1 MWMMGYSDG
10 GGDFNT
16 IQDRKLR
23 PLIPRPA
30 SSCLSRIHGADIF
43 ALNHHLGKSIQS
55 FITFTF
61 MYMHFHE

>member
-1 MWMMGYSDG
+1 MGYSDG

-30 SSCLSRIHGADIF
+30 SCLSRIHGADIF
-43 ALNHHLGKSIQS
+43 ALNHHLGKSNLSLSIS
-55 FITFTF
+55 L
-61 MYMHFHE
+61 